1 MLLGQNSPMS
11 FFEECLTLG
20 QWLDQD
26 LKRALYKYLLV
37 KKKNLYK
44 SDAEKLL
51 VNRSLNSFVAKG
63 EIVYFIDKNVLK
75 YKSRANSSDEYID
88 VLRDLK
94 LGRSKSLNLLK
105 IQKFF
110 AQCEVDVI
118 QNFPN
123 PGENIQEERNYSYN
137 TYPFYDLNY
146 YSNGK
151 GKLRGFIKKLK
162 TDDSE
167 LLRKLSA

>member
-51 VNRSLNSFVAKG
+51 VNRSLNSFVANG

-105 IQKFF
+105 YR
-110 AQCEVDVI
+110 
-118 QNFPN
+118 NSLPN
-123 PGENIQEERNYSYN
+123 VKWMLFKTSLILVRI
-137 TYPFYDLNY
+137 F
-146 YSNGK
+146 
-151 GKLRGFIKKLK
+151 KKKEIIL
-162 TDDSE
+162 TI
-167 LLRKLSA
+167 LTLSTI

>member
-1 MLLGQNSPMS
+1 MS

-26 LKRALYKYLLV
+26 LKRALYKYLLA

-51 VNRSLNSFVAKG
+51 ENRFLNSFIANG

-75 YKSRANSSDEYID
+75 YKSRANSNSEYID
-88 VLRDLK
+88 VLRELK
-94 LGRSKSLNLLK
+94 LGKIKTLNLLK
-105 IQKFF
+105 MQKFF

-123 PGENIQEERNYSYN
+123 PGENIQEERSYSYN
-137 TYPFYDLNY
+137 TYPYYDLNY
-146 YSNGK
+146 SANGQGK
-151 GKLRGFIKKLK
+151 IRGLINKLR

-167 LLRKLSA
+167 LLRKFSA